1 MKYKFTYILL
11 FGLILFVLSFNTQ
24 KSQIKDQIKL
34 LTLETEFTA
43 GEQIEFRFSSESII
57 SPNLYISNSYG
68 STLLL
73 PKSENNLL
81 IYYIPETI
89 STKSGIVNW
98 KLINEDQNL
107 SGRFYIRPKSSV
119 HTIESYLGPPS
130 IQAGETDFSMIV
142 GIPTDELD
150 NPVQDST
157 LVIIKT
163 QFLASEVNSE
173 VYTNHLI
180 AYKNIYSPKQTGRI
194 LISSVSLGTASKE
207 FDINVLASVPTNF
220 SISEH
225 RNHNYADGN
234 QIVTLSTS
242 RILDDYENVIEDG
255 TFVEFY
261 ITTKTGAILK
271 TSGTSINGIATAKII
286 HPDHA
291 EKWIVKAFIKGMAE
305 SDEITFGFEQLFD
318 VFEVI
323 FSEDNRTVTVG
334 PLKSFMQQL
343 IPDGF
348 NVSLSVYRDQ
358 YLIQTINKQTTA
370 GNVTFK
376 LNPDIFPED
385 NYIFKIRTAGLEK
398 IYELKRPW

>member
-1 MKYKFTYILL
+1 MKHKFTYILL
-11 FGLILFVLSFNTQ
+11 FGLMLLGLSFNTQ
-24 KSQIKDQIKL
+24 PSQIKDQIKL

-43 GEQIEFRFSSESII
+43 GEQIELRFRSESII

-89 STKSGIVNW
+89 SAKSGIVNW

-107 SGRFYIRPKSSV
+107 SSSFYIKPKSSV
-119 HTIESYLGPPS
+119 NTIESYLGPPS

-150 NPVQDST
+150 NPAQDST
-157 LVIIKT
+157 LVTIKT
-163 QFLASEVNSE
+163 QFLASEIDSE
-173 VYTNHLI
+173 INTNHLI
-180 AYKNIYSPKQTGRI
+180 AYKYIYSPKQTGRI

-234 QIVTLSTS
+234 QIVILSTS

-261 ITTKTGAILK
+261 ITTKKGGILK

-291 EKWIVKAFIKGMAE
+291 EEWNVKAFIHGMAE
-305 SDEITFGFEQLFD
+305 SDEITCSFEQLFD
-318 VFEVI
+318 EFEVT
-323 FSEDNRTVTVG
+323 FSEDKRTVTVG

-358 YLIQTINKQTTA
+358 YLIQTINKQTA
-370 GNVTFK
+370 S
-376 LNPDIFPED
+376 
-385 NYIFKIRTAGLEK
+385 R
-398 IYELKRPW
+398 